1 MNCRIAS
8 VAAALSLR
16 YLPRKLEA
24 YTTGRGPTPSLVR
37 QKPPRE

>member
-8 VAAALSLR
+8 VAEGLSLR
-16 YLPRKLEA
+16 FLPCKMDA
-24 YTTGRGPTPSLVR
+24 YATGRGPTPSLVR